1 MHANILWYYM
11 HTRIQVGRQT
21 SASGESNLTMH
32 GQAEIKPQQWAI
44 GDSN

>member
-1 MHANILWYYM
+1 M
-11 HTRIQVGRQT
+11 HTSIQVGRQT
-21 SASGESNLTMH
+21 TARGESNRTVH